1 MPRAWHSSRRS
12 SRYEGGCAGGG
23 GGTAH
28 LLVARS
34 LLSLVSVEGLP
45 LPRSAP
51 IREVSHP
58 TGVRMGL
65 MPALVMLGQHL
76 TACRARCAR

>member
-1 MPRAWHSSRRS
+1 MRV
-12 SRYEGGCAGGG
+12 GVQVG